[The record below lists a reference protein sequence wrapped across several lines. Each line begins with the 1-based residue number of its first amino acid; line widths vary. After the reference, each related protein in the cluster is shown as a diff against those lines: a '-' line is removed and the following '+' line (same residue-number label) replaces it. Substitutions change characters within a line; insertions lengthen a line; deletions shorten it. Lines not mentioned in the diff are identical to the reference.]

1 MPRWFKKYVLPGL
14 VFQSVVIAGGYGTG
28 REIVEF
34 FLMKGPGNGLLAML
48 VSMVI
53 FSVVTMATYEFARV
67 FRTFDYRHFFQELL
81 GPLWVV
87 FEICFIIL
95 IAIIGA
101 VIGAAAG
108 SILQETFGLPFAVG
122 VVGIMAA
129 VAFLVFKGSATIERV
144 LAAWSFVLYGVY
156 VVLFGWAFAKFGPA
170 IRDTLAGSTV
180 EEGWF
185 LDGVAYAGYNVVVAT
200 MALFVVRHLE
210 SRRDAVIAGALTG
223 PIAMIPAALLYV
235 AMLGVHP
242 GVLDRP
248 VPVNYL
254 LEMLGSPGFQIIFQ
268 IMLFGTLIE
277 SGAGLIHAL
286 NERIDGLARERG
298 GNLPDWTRAAIAV
311 VFLVVAS
318 SLAPLG
324 LMDLIARGYGT
335 LTWAFIALY
344 VVPIVTWGVVRI
356 RKKERDRSPLTSR
369 PPPP

>member
-1 MPRWFKKYVLPGL
+1 MPLWFKKYVLPGL

-34 FLMKGPGNGLLAML
+34 FLMKGPKSGMAAMV
-48 VSMVI
+48 VSMVV
-53 FSVVTMATYEFARV
+53 FSVVTAATYDFARV
-67 FRTFDYRHFFQELL
+67 FRTYDYRHFYQKLL
-81 GPLWVV
+81 GPLWPL
-87 FEICFIIL
+87 FEICFIVL

-108 SILQETFGLPFAVG
+108 SILQETFDLPYAVG
-122 VVGIMAA
+122 VVGIMVA

-144 LAAWSFVLYGVY
+144 LTVWSFVLYGVY
-156 VVLFGWAFAKFGPA
+156 VVLLIWAFVAFGPT
-170 IRDTLAGSTV
+170 IRATMSGGSV
-180 EEGWF
+180 SSGWF
-185 LDGVAYAGYNVVVAT
+185 RDGMAYAGYNVVVAT
-200 MALFVVRHLE
+200 MVLFVVRHLE
-210 SRRDAVIAGALTG
+210 TRRDAIIAGAVTG
-223 PIAMIPAALLYV
+223 PLAMIPAFLLYL
-235 AMLGVHP
+235 AMAGVYP
-242 GVLDRP
+242 EVLDRP

-254 LEMLGSPGFQIIFQ
+254 LGVLGSPWFQIVFQ

-286 NERIDGLARERG
+286 NERIDGFARERG
-298 GNLPDWTRAAIAV
+298 ENLPDWTRAAIAV

-344 VVPIVTWGVVRI
+344 VVPIVTWGVVKARRI
-356 RKKERDRSPLTSR
+356 EN
-369 PPPP
+369 